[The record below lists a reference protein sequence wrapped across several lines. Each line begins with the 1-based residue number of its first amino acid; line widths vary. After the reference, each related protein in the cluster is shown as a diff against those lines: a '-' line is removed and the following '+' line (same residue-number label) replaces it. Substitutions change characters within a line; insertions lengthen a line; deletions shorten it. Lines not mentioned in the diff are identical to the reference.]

1 MVVGAQDE
9 VGIGHVLQRCRMNR
23 RWCKSFLVLLALLP
37 MLMSHSAQAQA
48 RPSAPQPSLDARVG
62 HFLESNRNRWRD
74 WNVPFED
81 GKILHDLVVAGRFN
95 HILEIGTSTGHSTI
109 WLAWAASKTGGK
121 VVTIEIDPG
130 RHRTA
135 LENFK
140 KAGVE
145 AYVDARLA
153 DAHDLVRELTGPF
166 DFVFNDA
173 DKEWYLT
180 YFKDLDAKVA
190 VGGCFTAHNTLRIY
204 AKEVRDFLEY
214 VKAKPNYRTRI
225 ERGSGEGISKS
236 CKAAP

>member
-1 MVVGAQDE
+1 MKRGWGNSLLILAGMLQ
-9 VGIGHVLQRCRMNR
+9 VL
-23 RWCKSFLVLLALLP
+23 SAE
-37 MLMSHSAQAQA
+37 SAHAQAQPIA
-48 RPSAPQPSLDARVG
+48 PPSALDARVEQ
-62 HFLESNRNRWRD
+62 FLESHRTRWRD

-81 GKILHDLVVAGRFN
+81 GKILHNLVVAGRFK

-109 WLAWAASKTGGK
+109 WLAWAASRTGGK

-140 KAGVE
+140 NAGVE
-145 AYVDARLA
+145 AYIDARLA
-153 DAHDLVRELTGPF
+153 DAHELVRQLPGPF

-190 VGGCFTAHNTLRIY
+190 VGGCFTAHNTWRIY
-204 AKEVRDFLEY
+204 AREVRDFLEY

-225 ERGSGEGISKS
+225 ERGSGEGISVS
-236 CKAAP
+236 CKTKP